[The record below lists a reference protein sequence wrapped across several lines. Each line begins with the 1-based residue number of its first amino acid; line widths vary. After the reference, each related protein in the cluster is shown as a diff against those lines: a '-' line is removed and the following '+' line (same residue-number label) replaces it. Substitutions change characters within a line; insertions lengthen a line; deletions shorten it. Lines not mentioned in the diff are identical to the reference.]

1 VHDLLL
7 LDELLAPLG
16 PLDTLAVV
24 MAGGE
29 GRRLLPL
36 TQSTPKPL
44 LKVGGKPLVEILINR
59 LREAGIPE
67 VLVSVHHKSD
77 MIAPRSAMASG
88 SAYVSSTSRS
98 PGRSARWALWPSS
111 GPVSIVPSSSS
122 TATSSPSVT
131 SARCG
136 SFICARPTRP

>member
-1 VHDLLL
+1 MGRAEALAMMRQRRIRHLPLVDVGGRVHDLLL

-24 MAGGE
+24 IAGGE

-44 LKVGGKPLVEILINR
+44 LKVGDKPLVEILINR

-67 VLVSVHHKSD
+67 WLVSVHHKAD
-77 MIAPRSAMASG
+77 M
-88 SAYVSSTSRS
+88 
-98 PGRSARWALWPSS
+98 
-111 GPVSIVPSSSS
+111 
-122 TATSSPSVT
+122 
-131 SARCG
+131 
-136 SFICARPTRP
+136 